1 MIFPAP
7 PPSKG
12 ARSYRSAVRP
22 RLSYKL
28 ANQRKHA
35 GGSQTKGTDDE
46 NSREDRDFL
55 FADRRHHQR
64 SRFMLSVG
72 NLPRAAAAGEAAR
85 LSRVLHD
92 LRVSVDIQH
101 TNERNTS
108 AMSCCANPCGIGE
121 DIHAQAS
128 ASVGGLV
135 KATLGALQSQVQTH
149 LLGVMTLYRP
159 GRPWNNTMEHSS
171 ATDVLPSLYYV
182 KIQKR

>member
-1 MIFPAP
+1 
-7 PPSKG
+7 
-12 ARSYRSAVRP
+12 
-22 RLSYKL
+22 
-28 ANQRKHA
+28 
-35 GGSQTKGTDDE
+35 
-46 NSREDRDFL
+46 
-55 FADRRHHQR
+55 
-64 SRFMLSVG
+64 MLSVG

-135 KATLGALQSQVQTH
+135 KATLGATAITELVLVAFQKAPGDH
-149 LLGVMTLYRP
+149 LRVMT
-159 GRPWNNTMEHSS
+159 
-171 ATDVLPSLYYV
+171 
-182 KIQKR
+182 